1 MRRKSWSLA
10 ACLIGLLFTQLALAG
25 ANPLWAQYV
34 NGPKLTI
41 INNSGY
47 PANQV
52 YLVFLARPYSESFD
66 YNIHRIKWTDSTF
79 PIIDPDDNSVH
90 LR

>member
-34 NGPKLTI
+34 TG
-41 INNSGY
+41 
-47 PANQV
+47 AQV
-52 YLVFLARPYSESFD
+52 D
-66 YNIHRIKWTDSTF
+66 H
-79 PIIDPDDNSVH
+79 H
-90 LR
+90 QQLRLPG